1 MTYFTAETSSFLACH
16 RLAEAML
23 PPPRLRALLEASGGD
38 PEVALAS
45 RTGLTPRQI
54 ERLERAAKATPNPRA
69 WEQALAWGVTALLC
83 TSPDYPQDLRH
94 FDDSPPILFVRG
106 TLPATPGLAIVG
118 SRRATSYG
126 KGQAV
131 RFAQGFVEAGFTVVS
146 GGAAGIDTAA
156 HQGTLEVGGATIA
169 VVACGLDYIYPAE
182 NRQLFERL
190 VAQGGAIISEF
201 SVGTKPEPW
210 RFPARNRIIAALS
223 QVTVVIESPEQ
234 SGALITARNAA
245 EYGRDVWV
253 VPGPVDTGRS
263 RGGHRLVQDG
273 ASLADGPED
282 ILEALAI
289 MPRAIKAI
297 NLVLPLETLE
307 IDERAPEK
315 KPLPELPP
323 DEAALLTQLSSTAV
337 SLDDAAEAAGLAPA
351 QALVAATMLEMK
363 GLVQRQPGNQFR
375 RS

>member
-38 PEVALAS
+38 PEAALAS
-45 RTGLTPRQI
+45 HTGLTPRQI
-54 ERLERAAKATPNPRA
+54 ERLERAAKATPNPRV
-69 WEQALAWGVTALLC
+69 WEQALAWDVTALVC

-106 TLPATPGLAIVG
+106 KLPATPGLAIVG
-118 SRRATSYG
+118 SRRATGYG

-131 RFAQGFVEAGFTVVS
+131 RFAQVFAEAGFTVVS

-156 HQGTLEVGGATIA
+156 HKGTLEVGGATIA

-182 NRQLFERL
+182 NRQLFEQL
-190 VAQGGAIISEF
+190 VAQGGAIVSEF

-273 ASLADGPED
+273 ASLADSPED
-282 ILEALAI
+282 ILEALAV
-289 MPRAIKAI
+289 MPRAI
-297 NLVLPLETLE
+297 NLALPLEVE
-307 IDERAPEK
+307 ERVPEQ

-323 DEAALLTQLSSTAV
+323 DEAALLTQLSSMA
-337 SLDDAAEAAGLAPA
+337 SGLDDAAEAAGLAPA